1 MKYDTYSR
9 TVIVHLDTL
18 AQVFLLGFFAQLL
31 LKVLKVG
38 DRLVGL
44 LQLSRQ
50 LFISFPKILPF
61 YLQMENTRENVIKGG
76 YSIYAVLVA
85 AVHTRALL
93 IMSMNHAFF
102 SDCSL
107 VSFPSSSLAE
117 IVSSATYSTAYR

>member
-1 MKYDTYSR
+1 MTQSR

-61 YLQMENTRENVIKGG
+61 YLQRENTRENVIKGG
-76 YSIYAVLVA
+76 YSI
-85 AVHTRALL
+85 
-93 IMSMNHAFF
+93 
-102 SDCSL
+102 
-107 VSFPSSSLAE
+107 
-117 IVSSATYSTAYR
+117 